1 MWAIIGLGN
10 PGERYAGTRHNI
22 GFDVVD
28 LLAQRFGVRLH
39 RGAHP
44 FLMARA
50 QHRGHPVLLVE
61 PLTFVNRSGI
71 AVRALQ
77 HDQPQVRDED
87 LLVLVDDVALPFGR
101 LRLRG
106 GGSAGGHNG
115 LQSIEDTLG
124 HRDWARLRLGV
135 GAAAPGVDLA
145 DHVLSPFDREEV
157 GALPGLVAA
166 AADAVE
172 CVLQHG
178 VEASLSRVNGRR
190 PGSSP
195 RPDEP
200 EDGDAAEDPADP
212 GAR

>member
-10 PGERYAGTRHNI
+10 PGVRYDGTRHNI

-28 LLAQRFGVRLH
+28 LLAQRFGVRLQG
-39 RGAHP
+39 GAHP
-44 FLMARA
+44 FLVARA
-50 QHRGHPVLLVE
+50 QHRGQLLLLVE
-61 PLTFVNRSGI
+61 PLTYVNRSGS

-77 HDQPQVRDED
+77 HSHPQVTDEE

-124 HRDWARLRLGV
+124 HRDWARLRIGV
-135 GAAAPGVDLA
+135 GAAPPGVDLA
-145 DHVLSPFDREEV
+145 DHVLSRFGDEE
-157 GALPGLVAA
+157 ARQLPGIVAA

-172 CVLQHG
+172 GVLQHG
-178 VEASLSRVNGRR
+178 VEASMSRVNERR
-190 PGSSP
+190 E
-195 RPDEP
+195 RPPSRSGDPEEP
-200 EDGDAAEDPADP
+200 DAAEGSED
-212 GAR
+212 GGVR